1 VGKPTSSWQGLPA
14 TAGSPWSNS
23 NRPSRYQVYRWE
35 IDNSQIPNKAGDE
48 NGNPQCYSGTVNDS
62 PDRRV
67 LFAAVFN
74 CQALGLTGSM
84 GGAQQPAIEFAK
96 VFVTEAM
103 GAVAQGANRDNDTCT
118 GNNCNLYGEVIDTV
132 NIGNGG
138 GALRDVV
145 QLYR

>member
-1 VGKPTSSWQGLPA
+1 
-14 TAGSPWSNS
+14 
-23 NRPSRYQVYRWE
+23 
-35 IDNSQIPNKAGDE
+35 
-48 NGNPQCYSGTVNDS
+48 
-62 PDRRV
+62 
-67 LFAAVFN
+67 
-74 CQALGLTGSM
+74 M

-103 GAVAQGANRDNDTCT
+103 GAVVQGANRDNDTCT